1 MKPPSATANI
11 LIIDDEAEVR
21 DAVRLTLAEERNAKY
36 TFIEATNVPSG
47 LKALKTSK
55 PDVVILDLLMPGPS
69 GYDFIQTLKKD
80 RSMPLAKVIVLTAH
94 DSMKNLWKAENN
106 GVNAY
111 HFMSKPFVGDDLR
124 ATVLGLVLS

>member
-1 MKPPSATANI
+1 MKPPNAHAKI

-21 DAVRLTLAEERNAKY
+21 SAVRLTLEEEQNANY
-36 TFIEATNVPSG
+36 SFTEASNVASG
-47 LKALKTSK
+47 LKALKAKK

-69 GYDFIQTLKKD
+69 GYDFIQTMKKD
-80 RSMPLAKVIVLTAH
+80 HSMPLTRIIILTAH
-94 DSMKNLWKAENN
+94 DSMKNLWKAENT

-124 ATVLGLVLS
+124 ATVLGLVLL